1 MRKFYIII
9 FLIFLPLSNVYSQDN
24 TIVVDINYLLENS
37 KKGKALKKEISKKRE
52 NNNDKL
58 GEIEKG
64 LKEKEKKLISQ
75 KNVLSESDF
84 DKELRNFQEEVK
96 KYNGQKKKKN
106 DELRI
111 YRNESLSKLIS
122 EINSIIVDYS
132 KKNDIHIAMDKKY
145 ILLIKSDSDVTE
157 TILKILD
164 K

>member
-52 NNNDKL
+52 NNNNKL

>member
-96 KYNGQKKKKN
+96 KNNGQKKKRMMN
-106 DELRI
+106 
-111 YRNESLSKLIS
+111 
-122 EINSIIVDYS
+122 
-132 KKNDIHIAMDKKY
+132 
-145 ILLIKSDSDVTE
+145 
-157 TILKILD
+157 
-164 K
+164 

>member
-52 NNNDKL
+52 NNNNKL

-122 EINSIIVDYS
+122 EINSIIIDYS
-132 KKNDIHIAMDKKY
+132 KKIY
-145 ILLIKSDSDVTE
+145 Y
-157 TILKILD
+157 
-164 K
+164 